1 MEGVSQSSPLISLAL
16 YAFTL
21 PVLAAQPTYTPGDAR
36 QFVATYCAACHQG
49 NSPAAGLNLPALLTA
64 EQPAP
69 NRELWSRIALR
80 VRNSEMPPRGAPAP
94 PPDARER
101 FAAWIDEHAKSAAC
115 PPSASPARTPMRRLN
130 RSEYTATIRDLLDIH
145 LDAGHALP
153 ADGAGGEGFDNAAET
168 LFLSPLHAEKYLE
181 AARLATET
189 LSRDATAREKLL
201 IAKPGEGLSE
211 TEAARRTLEVF
222 LPRAFRRP
230 VDPAE
235 LTPYL
240 SLFSAARRSGSGY
253 DDAILYAVRG
263 VLVSPQF
270 LFRIERPSTS
280 PDGLIDDYALA
291 SRLSYFLWGTMPDSL
306 LFDLAAARKLQDAEI
321 LKWQVGR
328 MLRSPKSVEFVTRFI
343 EQWLGTREVGRT
355 IQPDPK
361 LFPMYADDELRS
373 DIRYQPIMFFHELLV
388 NNLSLLNL
396 IDSKFTVATRKL
408 QRLYGLN
415 VPPPR
420 ANAGGQPQ
428 RIELP
433 EGSHRGGLLG
443 MSAVLIA
450 SSYPHRT
457 SPVLRGKWI
466 LEALLGTP
474 PPPPPP
480 NVPPLEEKQ
489 GAAPKTVRERLTE
502 HRANPACASCH
513 ARIDPL
519 GFALENYDPLGR
531 WRTEDASKPID
542 VSGELPDGTH
552 IDGPDQLTAAL
563 LARKDLFLRHL
574 TSKMLGYALGRGLKP
589 GEACVVD
596 DIVAQ
601 VARDD
606 YKAQTLV
613 NAIVF
618 SAPFRFEERPNGHK

>member
-1 MEGVSQSSPLISLAL
+1 LLSRTVAAITLTLFCAAAGPAYSPAE
-16 YAFTL
+16 
-21 PVLAAQPTYTPGDAR
+21 AR

-49 NSPAAGLNLPALLTA
+49 DSAAAGLNLSALLSG
-64 EQPAP
+64 EQAAP
-69 NRELWSRIALR
+69 NRELWNRISLR
-80 VRNSEMPPRGAPAP
+80 VRNSEMPPPKAPAP
-94 PPDARER
+94 PPEARER
-101 FAAWIDEHAKSAAC
+101 FAAWIDERAKSAAC
-115 PPSASPARTPMRRLN
+115 TASATPTSVRRLN
-130 RSEYTATIRDLLDIH
+130 RNEYTATIRDLLDIH

-189 LSRDATAREKLL
+189 VLRDASARAKLL
-201 IAKPGEGLSE
+201 IARPGEGL
-211 TEAARRTLEVF
+211 TEIAAARRVLEAF

-230 VDPAE
+230 VAPAE

-240 SLFSAARRSGSGY
+240 SLFSAARRSGRDY
-253 DDAILYAVRG
+253 DDAIVYAVRG
-263 VLVSPQF
+263 ALVSPQF
-270 LFRIERPSTS
+270 LFHIEPPSTS
-280 PDGLIDDYALA
+280 PDGFIDDYALA

-306 LFDLAAARKLQDAEI
+306 LFDLAAARRLQDPEI
-321 LKWQVGR
+321 LRWQVGR
-328 MLRSPKSVEFVTRFI
+328 MLRSPKSVEFATRFV
-343 EQWLGTREVGRT
+343 EQWLEIRELGRT

-361 LFPMYADDELRS
+361 LFPMYGDDELRS

-415 VPPPR
+415 VAPPR

-466 LEALLGTP
+466 LQALLGTP

-489 GAAPKTVRERLTE
+489 GPAPKTVRERLTE
-502 HRANPACASCH
+502 HRSNPACASCH

-519 GFALENYDPLGR
+519 GFALENYDPIGR
-531 WRTEDASKPID
+531 WRTEDAGKPID
-542 VSGELPDGTH
+542 VSAELPDGTR
-552 IDGPDQLTAAL
+552 IDGPDQLKAAL

-574 TSKMLGYALGRGLKP
+574 TSKMLGYALGRGLTP
-589 GEACVVD
+589 GDACVVD
-596 DIVAQ
+596 DIMAQ
-601 VARDD
+601 VAKED

-618 SAPFRFEERPNGHK
+618 SAPFRQERAGRRSRD

>member
-1 MEGVSQSSPLISLAL
+1 MLSRSLTALTLTLICA
-16 YAFTL
+16 
-21 PVLAAQPTYTPGDAR
+21 AAQPAYTPADAR
-36 QFVATYCAACHQG
+36 QFVAAYCASCHQG
-49 NSPAAGLNLPALLTA
+49 SSPAAGLNLPAMLSA
-64 EQPAP
+64 EQPAT
-69 NRELWSRIALR
+69 NRELWNRIALR

-94 PPDARER
+94 PPDMRER
-101 FAAWIDEHAKSAAC
+101 FAAWIDEHAASAPC
-115 PPSASPARTPMRRLN
+115 PPSTSATPASVRRLN

-189 LSRDATAREKLL
+189 LSRDATARAKLL
-201 IAKPGEGLSE
+201 IARPGEGLSE
-211 TEAARRTLEVF
+211 TDAARRTLGAF

-230 VDPAE
+230 VDPAD
-235 LTPYL
+235 LAPYL
-240 SLFSAARRSGSGY
+240 SLFSAARRSGSSY

-270 LFRIERPSTS
+270 LFRLERPSTKQ
-280 PDGLIDDYALA
+280 DGLIDDYALA
-291 SRLSYFLWGTMPDSL
+291 SRLSYFLWGSMPDSL
-306 LFDLAAARKLQDAEI
+306 LFDLAAAGKLQDPEI

-328 MLRSPKSVEFVTRFI
+328 LLRSPKSVEFVTRFV
-343 EQWLGTREVGRT
+343 EQWLGTRELGRT

-396 IDSKFTVATRKL
+396 IDSRFTVATRKL

-466 LEALLGTP
+466 LEAIL
-474 PPPPPP
+474 
-480 NVPPLEEKQ
+480 
-489 GAAPKTVRERLTE
+489 
-502 HRANPACASCH
+502 
-513 ARIDPL
+513 
-519 GFALENYDPLGR
+519 
-531 WRTEDASKPID
+531 
-542 VSGELPDGTH
+542 
-552 IDGPDQLTAAL
+552 
-563 LARKDLFLRHL
+563 
-574 TSKMLGYALGRGLKP
+574 
-589 GEACVVD
+589 
-596 DIVAQ
+596 
-601 VARDD
+601 
-606 YKAQTLV
+606 
-613 NAIVF
+613 
-618 SAPFRFEERPNGHK
+618 